1 MTTLLMPTSPVAT
14 SQPSRLEIAG
24 CAVDLA
30 FTGANDPHGLS
41 ASAARLAEQL
51 VAARLACDPRLVR
64 VAALMP
70 SGRPVAM
77 LHGEPAPVFVSLSH
91 TATLVGAAICREAPV
106 GIDIVGPADTS
117 PALDVWFS
125 PEELAASAAN
135 PTSDVEERLPRQRLW
150 SAKEAAYKAAHID
163 VGFRPHDVRIADLSP
178 TGFRWRLSGP
188 HALVDGAGRLIEID
202 RHLVAIARTCGRQAW
217 LPRSL
222 TPTRMATA
230 VCS

>member
-1 MTTLLMPTSPVAT
+1 MTPLLMPTSPVAT
-14 SQPSRLEIAG
+14 NQPSRLEIAG
-24 CAVDLA
+24 CAVDLT
-30 FTGANDPHGLS
+30 FTEVKDRHGLS
-41 ASAARLAEQL
+41 AIAARLAEQL

-77 LHGEPAPVFVSLSH
+77 LRGEPAPVFVSLSH
-91 TATLVGAAICREAPV
+91 TAALVGTAICREAPV

-125 PEELAASAAN
+125 PEELAASATDAA
-135 PTSDVEERLPRQRLW
+135 SDVDERLLRQRLW

-163 VGFRPHDVRIADLSP
+163 AGFRPRDVRIADLST

-188 HALVDGAGRLIEID
+188 HALVEGTGRLIEID
-202 RHLVAIARTCGRQAW
+202 RQLVAIARTCGPQAW
-217 LPRSL
+217 LPRSI
-222 TPTRMATA
+222 TRTRMATA
-230 VCS
+230 ACS